1 MNFSKNLD
9 FGQNVLKISILVKM
23 LENLD
28 SGQNC
33 RKIWIFGEN
42 YRKISIWSNLSEIS
56 ILVKIL
62 GKSLILEFLLETSIL
77 LWIFDIGMN
86 FRKISI
92 LSTIFFK
99 ILAKIVRNLNFEEYF
114 RKISIFVKF
123 SENLDFG

>member
-1 MNFSKNLD
+1 MNFRKILD

-33 RKIWIFGEN
+33 RKIWILV
-42 YRKISIWSNLSEIS
+42 KIIGKSQFWSNLSEN
-56 ILVKIL
+56 LHFGQNFGKIL
-62 GKSLILEFLLETSIL
+62 ILDFLLETSIL

-92 LSTIFFK
+92 LSTIFLK

-114 RKISIFVKF
+114 RKISIFCQIFRK
-123 SENLDFG
+123 S

>member
-1 MNFSKNLD
+1 
-9 FGQNVLKISILVKM
+9 M

-33 RKIWIFGEN
+33 RKIWILV
-42 YRKISIWSNLSEIS
+42 KIIGKSQFWSNLSEN
-56 ILVKIL
+56 LHFGQNFGKI
-62 GKSLILEFLLETSIL
+62 LILEFLLETSIL